1 MSRPGTTARTSPQ
14 AGKVLRQLSSHAH
27 LLQDLSQTPAPPG
40 RSRRGRPDAIVV
52 PATRPPSSLRGIIE
66 VAAAL
71 ETEIVVLG
79 SRQTQVEQV
88 ANRIARVPGAR
99 GLVVHVHESYRLPLP
114 DLQTS
119 RRAFAALSGGR
130 ISDLSVKRNLGL
142 LLARLRGWQKIV
154 FVDDDITVSS
164 DGLARVAA
172 QLERR
177 RIAGMRCRK
186 FADNSVFCHARRLAG
201 LPQDVFVTGAVL
213 GVNCTDLPLPYF
225 PDIYNEDW
233 FFFADAAANLQLA
246 TVGHARQA
254 EYRPFE
260 ETARAGHE
268 EFGDVLAEGLYT
280 LLEDLEPIDQSQPGQ
295 FARRLGAAAT
305 ERHWSSFIQAR
316 RAELARTTQLL
327 AAFDDPNHPN
337 DVADALKSLSAA
349 DGRYT
354 DAFDP
359 ITPARCAEFLDA
371 WADDLDTWNAVYP
384 RTNSVAL
391 VDDAMKFL
399 RIESWQKVR

>member
-14 AGKVLRQLSSHAH
+14 AGRTPRHLSSHAH
-27 LLQDLSQTPAPPG
+27 LLQDVSQAPAPPG

-71 ETEIVVLG
+71 ETEIIVLG

-88 ANRIARVPGAR
+88 AKRIGRVPGVR
-99 GLVVHVHESYRLPLP
+99 GLVVHVPEGYRLPLA
-114 DLQTS
+114 DLRTS
-119 RRAFAALSGGR
+119 HRTFAAVSGGR

-164 DGLARVAA
+164 EALARVAA
-172 QLERR
+172 QLDRR
-177 RIAGMRCRK
+177 RIAGMRCPT

-201 LPQDVFVTGAVL
+201 LPQDVFLTGAVL

-233 FFFADAAANLQLA
+233 FFFADAAAHHQLA
-246 TVGHARQA
+246 TVGRAKQA
-254 EYRPFE
+254 VYQPFAE
-260 ETARAGHE
+260 PARAGHE

-280 LLEDLEPIDQSQPGQ
+280 LLQDLTSVDVTQPGH

-305 ERHWSSFIQAR
+305 ERHWTSFIDDR
-316 RAELARTTQLL
+316 RDELARTSKLL
-327 AAFDDPNHPN
+327 VEFDDPNHRN

-349 DGRYT
+349 DERYT

-359 ITPARCAEFLDA
+359 ITTTRCAEFLDA
-371 WADDLDTWNAVYP
+371 WADDLDTWNTVYP
-384 RTNSVAL
+384 RTNSVTL
-391 VDDAMKFL
+391 LEDAMKFL
-399 RIESWQKVR
+399 RIETWAKVR

>member
-1 MSRPGTTARTSPQ
+1 MSRPGTTARTPPQ
-14 AGKVLRQLSSHAH
+14 AGRSPRHRASHIH
-27 LLQDLSQTPAPPG
+27 LLQDASEAPAPPG
-40 RSRRGRPDAIVV
+40 RSRLGRPDAIVV

-66 VAAAL
+66 VAATL

-88 ANRIARVPGAR
+88 ANRIGRVPGAR
-99 GLVVHVHESYRLPLP
+99 GLVVHVPEGYCLPLP
-114 DLQTS
+114 GLRTS
-119 RRAFAALSGGR
+119 DRAFAAISGGR
-130 ISDLSVKRNLGL
+130 ISDLSAKRNLGL

-164 DGLARVAA
+164 EALARVAA
-172 QLERR
+172 QLDRR
-177 RIAGMRCRK
+177 RIAGMRCPN

-201 LPQDVFVTGAVL
+201 LPQDVFLTGAVL

-233 FFFADAAANLQLA
+233 FFFADAAAHHQLA

-254 EYRPFE
+254 VYQPFA
-260 ETARAGHE
+260 ETARAAHE

-280 LLEDLEPIDQSQPGQ
+280 LLQDLTSADVTQPGQ
-295 FARRLGAAAT
+295 FARQLGAAAT
-305 ERHWSSFIQAR
+305 ERHWTSFIDDR
-316 RAELARTTQLL
+316 RQELARTSTLL
-327 AAFDDPNHPN
+327 AAFDDPNHRN
-337 DVADALKSLSAA
+337 DVAEAVKSLAAA
-349 DGRYT
+349 DERYT

-359 ITPARCAEFLDA
+359 ITPARCAEYLDA

-384 RTNSVAL
+384 RTNSVTL
-391 VDDAMKFL
+391 LKDAMESL
-399 RIESWQKVR
+399 QIETWQKVR